1 MIRARNGFTLVEVI
15 LVIVIV
21 AILATVALRS
31 AALIGQGART
41 EEAKRELEAL
51 AQAIVGNPE
60 LQNVGVRLDF
70 GYVGDVG
77 ALPPDFDALRTNPGY
92 GTWQGPYIVNELVQE
107 AAGFRTDP
115 WGNAYMRDGMNL
127 VSNSPDG
134 AIVKKLAGSESEL
147 LRNKVAGVV
156 LDADGTPPGIV
167 YSDSIEVALNYP
179 NGSGGM
185 ATRISP
191 ADVGGYFAFD
201 SIPMGNHDLQI
212 VYLPEDDTVH
222 RFVTVPPGA
231 TVYGEYFLAENYWS
245 SGGSGS
251 GTGLGIVSG
260 SDTLTTANCYKLVV
274 WVTNQESTPATI
286 SSVKV
291 TWTGPTAYF
300 QNVYWDGV
308 QVRAGNPV
316 LTSGSTATFS
326 SAQTLGAGES
336 VQLRIERFHQNSN
349 GGGAPVD
356 MSGAEFTLEFSDGS
370 SVTFTA
376 DLCRP

>member
-1 MIRARNGFTLVEVI
+1 MIRARSGFTLVEVI

-31 AALIGQGART
+31 AAIIGAGART

-51 AQAIVGNPE
+51 SQGIVGNPE
-60 LQNVGVRLDF
+60 IRNVGVRVDF

-77 ALPPDFDALRTNPGY
+77 ALPPDFDALRTNPGL
-92 GTWQGPYIVNELVQE
+92 GTWRGPYVVNELVQE
-107 AAGFRTDP
+107 AGGFKTDP
-115 WGNAYMRDGMNL
+115 WGKPYTRDGVNL
-127 VSNSPDG
+127 ISSSPDG
-134 AIVKKLAGSESEL
+134 PIVKKLAGAESEL
-147 LRNKVAGVV
+147 LRNRVAGVV
-156 LDADGTPPGIV
+156 LDADGTPPGAV

-179 NGSGGM
+179 NGGGGTT
-185 ATRISP
+185 TRIGP
-191 ADVGGYFAFD
+191 TDGGGYFTFD
-201 SIPMGNHDLQI
+201 SIPIGNHDLQI
-212 VYLPEDDTVH
+212 VYVPESDTVH

-231 TVYGEYFLAENYWS
+231 MVYTEYFLAENYWS

-251 GTGLGIVSG
+251 ATGLGVMSG

-274 WVTNQESTPATI
+274 WITNQESSPAGI

-308 QVRAGNPV
+308 QVRGGNPA
-316 LTSGSTATFS
+316 LTSGSTATFT
-326 SAQTLGAGES
+326 SAQTLGAGEA
-336 VQLRIERFHQNSN
+336 VQVRIEEFHANSN
-349 GGGAPVD
+349 GGGPPVD

-376 DLCRP
+376 DNCRP